1 MKPRDCGML
10 VSEIGFLRFLDL
22 SQDPNRF
29 RVYLSYMPDFELRE
43 VLACPRVDEVPFPP
57 TPSFNCECEQCGTR
71 VWVAYSSRIEPIRL
85 CVACS
90 AAHGDQAKPR

>member
-1 MKPRDCGML
+1 MV

-22 SQDPNRF
+22 SQDPNRV

-57 TPSFNCECEQCGTR
+57 TPSF
-71 VWVAYSSRIEPIRL
+71 
-85 CVACS
+85 
-90 AAHGDQAKPR
+90 